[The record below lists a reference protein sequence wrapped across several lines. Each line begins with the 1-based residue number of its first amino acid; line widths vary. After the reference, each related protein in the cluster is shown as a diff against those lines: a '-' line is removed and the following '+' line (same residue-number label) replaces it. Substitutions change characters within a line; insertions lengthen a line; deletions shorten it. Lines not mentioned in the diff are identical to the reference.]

1 MFDINLD
8 SIIIHSKL
16 IYWGIEALIVFAAM
30 SIDLTSGISKAKQRG
45 EITTSR
51 LLRKSVNKFITYEG
65 SLFLGL
71 LVDILIYLSK
81 LFEIFHKFFNFEHLF
96 LGIPIVSSIIAM
108 FLVSIEL
115 KSIFEKADQKLSDTA
130 ADEFLLLKNLAKT
143 LGPTKLK
150 DVIEALEKTKE
161 QKAILIEEAEK
172 KRLEKQRK
180 KEEEKL
186 AQIEELKKKLK
197 QLEGSV
203 EESIPPPAPAT
214 KKRGRKKKED

>member
-71 LVDILIYLSK
+71 LVDILIYISK

-203 EESIPPPAPAT
+203 EDNTPPPVT
-214 KKRGRKKKED
+214 RKRGRKKKEV